1 MSFLLKLPILF
12 FCVKKFIIQATNES
26 NQNMASKNLDFVPV
40 LMYKKDFFEKKS
52 LFELMQIIWAY
63 SNTHRNKC
71 MLCCHYR
78 SWCIEYL
85 KSKWLPSYIDVEMV
99 VKNLCERNT
108 SWCDLDKIPTTD
120 LAFYQALV
128 EGKNLH
134 SFRS

>member
-40 LMYKKDFFEKKS
+40 LMYEKDFFEKKS
-52 LFELMQIIWAY
+52 LFKLMQIIWAY

-99 VKNLCERNT
+99 VKTYVNVILHGVIST
-108 SWCDLDKIPTTD
+108 K
-120 LAFYQALV
+120 YQQQTW
-128 EGKNLH
+128 
-134 SFRS
+134 RSTRHW